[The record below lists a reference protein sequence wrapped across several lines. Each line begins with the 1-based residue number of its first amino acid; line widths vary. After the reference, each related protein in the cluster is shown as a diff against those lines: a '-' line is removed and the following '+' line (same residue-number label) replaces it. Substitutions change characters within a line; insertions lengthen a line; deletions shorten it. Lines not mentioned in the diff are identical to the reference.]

1 MEKFLLFYSN
11 YCHYSKTLLEEIK
24 KKEIEEIFLFIC
36 VDTNIYTIPSFV
48 DRVPMVYQKNSKQ
61 IYIEDSIIDLINHI
75 SSINKNK
82 SSNNSNNNNNN
93 NSKSVKFSEDDET
106 IPNSKEEIESYSQ
119 VEMNNNF
126 SDNFSFLDNNS
137 QKRSFVFI
145 ENDKYNENMISN
157 TNQQQPQSNNN
168 TNDGQSKIDSSAV
181 EKYMMQRDADFT
193 QAMQNMKK

>member
-24 KKEIEEIFLFIC
+24 KKEMGEIFLFIC
-36 VDTNIYTIPSFV
+36 IDTNMYTIPSFV

-61 IYIEDSIIDLINHI
+61 IFIEDNIINLINHI
-75 SSINKNK
+75 SEINKNAAK
-82 SSNNSNNNNNN
+82 NLKLSDESSKTKN
-93 NSKSVKFSEDDET
+93 T
-106 IPNSKEEIESYSQ
+106 KEEIESYSQ

-145 ENDKYNENMISN
+145 ENDEYNENAISVN
-157 TNQQQPQSNNN
+157 QPQS
-168 TNDGQSKIDSSAV
+168 TNDGQSKIDSSEV
-181 EKYMMQRDADFT
+181 EKYMMQRDADFNKV
-193 QAMQNMKK
+193 MQNMKQNT